1 MQMRRWSISLP
12 KHPEERNEGIPLLYS
27 FGRLQSE
34 TLALNVQHIGVGRGD
49 PALNTAKVWP
59 GLAGK
64 PYLLSYLT
72 HSPLPMSA
80 LCLPFQWFVTFS
92 VFQLLKNN
100 LVKVQI
106 PPDCMCKLTSGLLF
120 LVTYGRFLKIGSPQ
134 RSLLVHGLKNT
145 NLVLWHST
153 CQRGRREKKKNT
165 YVKNITLLLIQ
176 KSILLLH
183 YRQ

>member
-1 MQMRRWSISLP
+1 MQMRRWNISLP
-12 KHPEERNEGIPLLYS
+12 KLPEERNEGIPLLYS

-34 TLALNVQHIGVGRGD
+34 TLALNVQHIRVGRGD

-120 LVTYGRFLKIGSPQ
+120 LVTYGRFLRIGNPEK
-134 RSLLVHGLKNT
+134 SLLVPWAEKQQFGALTFYLPKGKE
-145 NLVLWHST
+145 
-153 CQRGRREKKKNT
+153 RKKKNH
-165 YVKNITLLLIQ
+165 LC
-176 KSILLLH
+176 
-183 YRQ
+183 